1 MKKFGKFLVAIVA
14 LLSVFAI
21 FAAGCIFGG
30 SGGTNSGSSGNGGSG
45 SGGNNNNQQQEE
57 PPAPE
62 FESGSGTEN
71 DPYIISQPYQWTNI
85 NKHLSAYYE
94 LGADLNMGDIT
105 DLTPVGSDTAPFTGY
120 LDGKNHKVHS
130 ATLNTALFGT
140 ISEGT
145 VKNLNFADSTI
156 NKAMASFAD
165 TVKMGAT
172 VENCHTK
179 SITMSSSNSYITIS
193 GLISKVASASNVK
206 YCSSDINL
214 SVTTDPNYIAT
225 LIGRIEGGH
234 VDSCWATGS
243 LSASSGAPFP
253 SFYAGGII
261 YSISNGTVSNCYS
274 KCTFIKS
281 NFSNAGTGLIAYS
294 RTGGEMEYCIDL
306 NDFSSIYNNAKI
318 ELFESTTVTS
328 ESTLKYYSPSTI
340 ESSNDLL
347 DTDEWKDNK
356 LWKKGKLHPE
366 LVSYEEYL
374 QLTAE
379 N

>member
-1 MKKFGKFLVAIVA
+1 MKKFGKILVAIVA

-45 SGGNNNNQQQEE
+45 SGGNNNDQQQEE

-62 FESGSGTEN
+62 FESGSGTES

-85 NKHLSAYYE
+85 SKHLSAYYE

-105 DLTPVGSDTAPFTGY
+105 DLKPVGSDTAPFTGY

-156 NKAMASFAD
+156 NYAIASFAD

-172 VENCHTK
+172 VENCHTT
-179 SITMSSSNSYITIS
+179 SITMPSVEYNVVGG
-193 GLISKVASASNVK
+193 GLIATVASASNVK
-206 YCSSDINL
+206 YCSAN
-214 SVTTDPNYIAT
+214 VTISMISIRVAAA
-225 LIGRIEGGH
+225 LIGTISGGH
-234 VDSCWATGS
+234 VECCWVTGS
-243 LSASSGAPFP
+243 IANGRSAGLVYILS
-253 SFYAGGII
+253 GGTIK
-261 YSISNGTVSNCYS
+261 NCYS
-274 KCTFIKS
+274 QCTRIDPDS
-281 NFSNAGTGLIAYS
+281 TYNFGFN
-294 RTGGEMEYCIDL
+294 RTGGEISYCL
-306 NDFSSIYNNAKI
+306 NIADWDVSFELDQFYNSSV
-318 ELFESTTVTS
+318 EESP
-328 ESTLKYYSPSTI
+328 TLKRFGPSTI
-340 ESSNDLL
+340 ESSNSLL

-374 QLTAE
+374 QITAE

>member
-1 MKKFGKFLVAIVA
+1 MKKFGKILVAIVA

-62 FESGSGTEN
+62 FESGSGTES

-85 NKHLSAYYE
+85 SKHLSAYYE

-105 DLTPVGSDTAPFTGY
+105 DLEPVGSDTAPFTGY
-120 LDGKNHKVHS
+120 LDGKSHKVHS

-172 VENCHTK
+172 VENCHTQSVSLSQGK
-179 SITMSSSNSYITIS
+179 NYLG
-193 GLISKVASASNVK
+193 GLINTVASAAQVR
-206 YCSSDINL
+206 YCSANITMTCD
-214 SVTTDPNYIAT
+214 VTSIMQAV
-225 LIGRIEGGH
+225 LICKVNGGN
-234 VDSCWATGS
+234 VNCCWVTGS
-243 LSASSGAPFP
+243 FNCKSGHDV
-253 SFYAGGII
+253 SGMVGDIT
-261 YSISNGTVSNCYS
+261 NGTVTNCFTQCAVLGTSGTGIFAGKLSSMGNNRSGGKMGY
-274 KCTFIKS
+274 CLVLCDFS
-281 NFSNAGTGLIAYS
+281 NFLGALYLDKLFYS
-294 RTGGEMEYCIDL
+294 T
-306 NDFSSIYNNAKI
+306 S
-318 ELFESTTVTS
+318 VTS
-328 ESTLKYYSPSTI
+328 ESTLKYYSPSEI
-340 ESSNDLL
+340 ENSNDLL
-347 DTDEWKDNK
+347 DTGEWKDNK

-379 N
+379 SN